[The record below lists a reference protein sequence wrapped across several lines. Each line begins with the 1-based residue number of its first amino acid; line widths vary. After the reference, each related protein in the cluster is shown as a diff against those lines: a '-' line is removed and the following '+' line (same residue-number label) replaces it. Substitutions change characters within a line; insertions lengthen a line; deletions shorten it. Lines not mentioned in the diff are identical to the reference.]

1 MKNLLFPRQFHLVG
15 WLLFIPAAIVGM
27 LLYFSFCNFH
37 GVTEIVVN
45 DAVIIGIALGA
56 LFIVCSKER
65 HEDEMTRAIRLA
77 SLLNTMYMYVV
88 ILIAST
94 LLLNGVA
101 YFQFMILNLVLLPVI
116 FVIIFRLELQRY
128 NKMSD
133 DEELE

>member
-77 SLLNTMYMYVV
+77 SLLNAMYMYVV

-101 YFQFMILNLVLLPVI
+101 YFQFMILNLVLLPMI

-133 DEELE
+133 DEERE

>member
-1 MKNLLFPRQFHLVG
+1 MKNLLFPRQFQFVG

-45 DAVIIGIALGA
+45 DAVIIGIALEA

-133 DEELE
+133 DEERE

>member
-1 MKNLLFPRQFHLVG
+1 MKNLLFPRQFQFVG

-45 DAVIIGIALGA
+45 DAVIIGIALEA

-116 FVIIFRLELQRY
+116 FVIIFRLELQHY

-133 DEELE
+133 DEERE

>member
-77 SLLNTMYMYVV
+77 SLLNAMYMYVV

-133 DEELE
+133 DEERE

>member
-15 WLLFIPAAIVGM
+15 WLLFIPSAIVGM

-77 SLLNTMYMYVV
+77 SLLNAMYMYVV

-133 DEELE
+133 DEERE

>member
-77 SLLNTMYMYVV
+77 SLLNAMYMYVV

-116 FVIIFRLELQRY
+116 FVIIFRLELQHY

-133 DEELE
+133 DEERE

>member
-1 MKNLLFPRQFHLVG
+1 MKNLLFPRQFQFVG

-56 LFIVCSKER
+56 LFIVYSKER

-77 SLLNTMYMYVV
+77 SLLNAMYMYVV

-116 FVIIFRLELQRY
+116 FVIIFRLELQHY

-133 DEELE
+133 DEERE

>member
-77 SLLNTMYMYVV
+77 SLLNAIYMYVV

-133 DEELE
+133 DEERE

>member
-77 SLLNTMYMYVV
+77 SLLNAMYMYVV